1 MTKFDL
7 DFLKNWFVNFVR
19 SYYSTNPDDQ
29 RNIYLKEVHTFKV
42 CENIVEISK
51 DLGLTDEEIILAE
64 TIALF
69 HDIGR
74 FPQYAKYKTF
84 KDQFSVNHGYLGA
97 QTIIKENILKNLTE
111 DEKKIIIKAVRFHNV
126 FSIPPKEKERMEF
139 FIELIRDADK
149 LDIWR
154 VFIDYYNSS
163 EEERASAAGLGLPE
177 RSDYSVDI
185 LSYIYKGQVVPQSK
199 LKSMNDFKIM
209 HLSWVY
215 DLNFKTSY
223 RLLSERE
230 YIDRIISYLPQDENI
245 KKMSSVLNK
254 YVKKRFMEEL

>member
-7 DFLKNWFVNFVR
+7 EYFKNWFVQFVK

-29 RNIYLKEVHTFKV
+29 KNISLKEVHTFKV
-42 CENIVEISK
+42 CENIVEISRG
-51 DLGLTDEEIILAE
+51 LGLSDEEIMLAE

-69 HDIGR
+69 HDVGR

-84 KDQFSVNHGYLGA
+84 NDKSSVNHGYLGA
-97 QTIIKENILKNLTE
+97 QTIIKENILNNLKE
-111 DEKKIIIKAVRFHNV
+111 DEKKVIIKAVRFHNV
-126 FSIPPKEKERMEF
+126 FSIPKKEKEKIVF
-139 FIELIRDADK
+139 FIKLIRDADK

-163 EEERASAAGLGLPE
+163 KEERASAAGLGLPE
-177 RSDYSVDI
+177 VSDYSMNI
-185 LSYIYKGQVVPQSK
+185 LSYIYKGQIVPQSK
-199 LKSMNDFKIM
+199 LKSMNDYKIM

-223 RLLSERE
+223 RLLSERK
-230 YIDRIISYLPQDENI
+230 YIDKIISYLPQDENI
-245 KKMSSVLNK
+245 KKISLILNK
-254 YVKKRFMEEL
+254 YVKEKLMEEL